1 MAGMIE
7 QTQATNATQ
16 GIAQLTGKGKQAAA
30 GGLFAAL
37 LKLFAAKGAGKTTL
51 TGPTAKKAHGW
62 QNATSKGIKTH
73 AGKAGLNAHLLLQN
87 RAEQTNEHKA
97 GKHHDRQEE
106 STPALIGHMT
116 QAAQA
121 HPHHGLAQAA
131 NMTAAAGQTTANA
144 HETFVS
150 KHAELHQTGKAG
162 QQNGR
167 TASRASSGGTGAT
180 NVFDKDMDAKHE
192 AQKQQ
197 AVMQADARLI
207 AGQNEQTRVSEDA
220 AARQAVIRKT
230 IMEEAVRSAA
240 QGDHAAASSPTMKTT
255 SDNAS
260 AVSMQS
266 ALAAAMTSS
275 STRNAS
281 RQQTVSHPDALNM
294 THAPD
299 ASDGANP
306 SDALDRAQLRTPS
319 IQQVTSTRAHAGFG
333 AADHRHAPLLTAHA
347 GESSVQSAA
356 PAAQSTLPG
365 PDANSLNSSQGA
377 QLQTTAHAATAPT
390 TAAQTDGTATS
401 SPVAS
406 HGPSRMFGPMHAL
419 DAVRQIALSAAQ
431 GHTRLDIQLE
441 PAHLGKLHVS
451 LQTDAAKQLVVHIA
465 AEQSAAQQVIQQH
478 LPQLRAALE
487 SQGMQPGA
495 FSLSAGMGGEGQ
507 MSGQGGQTSHQP
519 QPFRGTPVAAEAIS
533 EAPTERPT
541 QPRSAG
547 GRLSI
552 RI

>member
-1 MAGMIE
+1 A
-7 QTQATNATQ
+7 
-16 GIAQLTGKGKQAAA
+16 
-30 GGLFAAL
+30 
-37 LKLFAAKGAGKTTL
+37 TL
-51 TGPTAKKAHGW
+51 TGLTAKEAHGW
-62 QNATSKGIKTH
+62 QSAASGGRKAH

-87 RAEQTNEHKA
+87 KAEQANEHKA
-97 GKHHDRQEE
+97 GKHHNRQGQ
-106 STPALIGHMT
+106 SASALPGHLA

-121 HPHHGLAQAA
+121 HPQHGMAIAAHIAITSVQTAA
-131 NMTAAAGQTTANA
+131 NPQETSAPANPEA
-144 HETFVS
+144 PLVDDTS
-150 KHAELHQTGKAG
+150 G
-162 QQNGR
+162 QNGR
-167 TASRASSGGTGAT
+167 ATFRAPSARTDST

-207 AGQNEQTRVSEDA
+207 AEQNEQTRASEDD

-230 IMEEAVRSAA
+230 IMEEAVGSAA

-260 AVSMQS
+260 AASMQS

-275 STRNAS
+275 SARNAS

-299 ASDGANP
+299 ASDEANL
-306 SDALDRAQLRTPS
+306 SDALDRAQQLHTQSHLQANTQANTQPTAS
-319 IQQVTSTRAHAGFG
+319 ARAHAGFG

-390 TAAQTDGTATS
+390 TAAQTDGTATF

-441 PAHLGKLHVS
+441 PAHLGKL
-451 LQTDAAKQLVVHIA
+451 
-465 AEQSAAQQVIQQH
+465 
-478 LPQLRAALE
+478 
-487 SQGMQPGA
+487 
-495 FSLSAGMGGEGQ
+495 
-507 MSGQGGQTSHQP
+507 
-519 QPFRGTPVAAEAIS
+519 
-533 EAPTERPT
+533 
-541 QPRSAG
+541 
-547 GRLSI
+547 
-552 RI
+552 